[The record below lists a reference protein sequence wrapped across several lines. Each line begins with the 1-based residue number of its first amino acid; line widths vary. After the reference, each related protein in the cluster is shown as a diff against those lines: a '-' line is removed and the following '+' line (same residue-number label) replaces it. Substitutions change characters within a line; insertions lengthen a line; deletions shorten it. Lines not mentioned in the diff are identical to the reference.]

1 MSALCMPP
9 SRALPTLAL
18 LALSLLGLR
27 GAPLAAEPPAAAKPG
42 DTIGWVQPVT
52 AAYEAAAREKKPLMI
67 CINSERVD
75 GGRVEAAAKEL
86 REATYKD
93 PAVVTRSRE
102 FVCCFLTS
110 GGSSDDFGE
119 LRARYQIEGLIVSP
133 QHIFAFP
140 DGTLIGRH
148 EYWPHGT
155 GERSV
160 KALLGLMDGALA
172 RVKAQAGLPPTPPTP
187 APGAT
192 PEAAPLPAPGG
203 GDAATVQQQLLLAV
217 AEGPTERRKEALRR
231 LLFED
236 KDGTNLQALLGL
248 WPQLVAAKDVAAQ
261 VDVVRA
267 LGRPGLVAATPLLGE
282 ALEAKDVELRAN
294 AAVSL
299 EYVGDPAAAD
309 ALKGRLDREKDE
321 LVLCHVMRALGR
333 CAAAD
338 PEKGSRS
345 SARSALDKRV
355 ASSKTEALS
364 CAATIGLAYFDKDP
378 AAARALEEHLQK
390 VGVPAFGRRGGQGAN
405 TQKRTYLA
413 WALAE
418 VGDPKSSEFMR
429 KKMLPAMDNVDGG
442 WLVQGIRTFYDAV
455 ADVCEGKAEQMA
467 TVEGGVQFVIRG
479 AETPLKD
486 DARRGRDDAGFTP
499 LADWDPGAGGQGGPG
514 GFPGGLPGGNPGAG
528 GFPGMPGGQGGP
540 R

>member
-1 MSALCMPP
+1 MRSVRPASLSVALQ
-9 SRALPTLAL
+9 SVAVLAVAL
-18 LALSLLGLR
+18 LATPATRLQ
-27 GAPLAAEPPAAAKPG
+27 AEPPPAAQPG
-42 DTIGWVQPVT
+42 DTISWVQPVT

-86 REATYKD
+86 RDVTYRD

-119 LRARYQIEGLIVSP
+119 LRARYQLEGLIVSP

-172 RVKAQAGLPPTPPTP
+172 RVKAQAGLPPVAPTP

-192 PEAAPLPAPGG
+192 PEAPALPPPGG
-203 GDAATVQQQLLLAV
+203 GEAATVQQQLLQAV
-217 AEGPTERRKEALRR
+217 VEGPTDRRKEALRR

-236 KDGTNLQALLGL
+236 KEGANVQALLAV

-267 LGRPGLVAATPLLGE
+267 LGRPGLVAVTPLLGE
-282 ALEAKDVELRAN
+282 QLDAKDLELRAN

-299 EYVGDPAAAD
+299 EYVGDPAGVD

-338 PEKGSRS
+338 PEKAGRS
-345 SARSALDKRV
+345 SVRAALDKRV

-364 CAATIGLAYFDKDP
+364 CAAIIGLAYFDKDA

-405 TQKRTYLA
+405 SQKRAYLA

-418 VGDPKSSEFMR
+418 VCDPKSSDFMR

-455 ADVCEGKAEQMA
+455 ADVCEGKGEQMA
-467 TVEGGVQFVIRG
+467 TVEGGVQFVMRG

-499 LADWDPGAGGQGGPG
+499 LADWDPGTGGPG
-514 GFPGGLPGGNPGAG
+514 GPGGPGG
-528 GFPGMPGGQGGP
+528 GFPGMPGGGPGGP
-540 R
+540 GAPGGGPPR